1 MGGSMGRKNVRITT
15 SPELERAKLR
25 SWREPEEQEGRDRRP
40 GLYSVT
46 GDFIQLPEQNEDNRS
61 AGEQRSA

>member
-1 MGGSMGRKNVRITT
+1 MAGSIGRKNVWIIN

-25 SWREPEEQEGRDRRP
+25 SWREPAEQEGRDRRP

-46 GDFIQLPEQNEDNRS
+46 GDFIELPEQDEGNRS